1 MNLIIKFFRQAF
13 VLAAALALFF
23 PAAALAANGQDM
35 MVQQTNPAAS
45 GKTSVLKSAL
55 ALQPQQQAEMQAVIR
70 KANEQIKQKKENT
83 HISKIPLPLTKL
95 HAKNKAEKL
104 QQDIATIRKEALGE
118 MRTKLAPT
126 QQTAFDSICE
136 KKTKDA
142 AAQAQFLKS
151 LNLGRKQQI
160 ELAKLGE
167 ENKAQ
172 TWEVLGDN
180 TLSEE
185 AAVTKMQELKL
196 SSLDNIKKQLNDEQ
210 RNSFEAWLKENSA
223 KK

>member
-23 PAAALAANGQDM
+23 PAAALAANGQDI
-35 MVQQTNPAAS
+35 MVQQTNPAAA